1 MKYILN
7 ESQLY
12 KSIELY
18 LKSSYPNI
26 SEIEVRG
33 KTIGGWGNFKGIGG
47 FEKQEIP
54 FIRIVFEPNTVKEG
68 NKNRME
74 FKYGIQEEVKNLFGI
89 EPAGVHIDFYEIK
102 ITEEKF

>member
-12 KSIELY
+12 NTIESY
-18 LKSSYPNI
+18 LKSNYPNI
-26 SEIEVRG
+26 NRVEISG
-33 KTIGGWGNFKGIGG
+33 KFIGGWNDKSG
-47 FEKQEIP
+47 FEKREIP
-54 FIRIVFEPNTVKEG
+54 YIRIVFEPNTVKEG
-68 NKNRME
+68 YKNRME

-89 EPAGVHIDFYEIK
+89 EPAGVDINFYEII

>member
-18 LKSSYPNI
+18 LKSNYPNI

-33 KTIGGWGNFKGIGG
+33 KTIGSWGNYRGIGG
-47 FEKQEIP
+47 IEKKEIP

-89 EPAGVHIDFYEIK
+89 EPAGVLIDFYEIK